1 MRGRGR
7 GRRRKGGDVVTGQ
20 LAKRTQI
27 QFIKLTCY
35 AYLCVS
41 MCVSVHRILTQT
53 ATHFQGERKREGETE
68 RERAI
73 STYFRIC
80 IKLNL

>member
-7 GRRRKGGDVVTGQ
+7 GRRPEGGDVVTGQ

-27 QFIKLTCY
+27 QFIKLASY

-41 MCVSVHRILTQT
+41 MCVSVHRILTHT
-53 ATHFQGERKREGETE
+53 ATHFQGDTERERKSGREREGETD
-68 RERAI
+68 I
-73 STYFRIC
+73 YIFPHMY
-80 IKLNL
+80 